1 MKIKTFVVL
10 LMLTFV
16 LLAGCIDDDEPV
28 VNETP
33 TVNAT
38 SIEDEVPNE
47 NETPTVNETIIEDE
61 VPNEN
66 ETPMENETSDEE
78 SGIIEELPEV
88 EPKTHAI
95 YMEHYGISFPSQF
108 EINKGDTVV
117 WRNRQD
123 PKRPLT
129 LVSEDGLWENKT
141 LGYGR
146 TLVYTFNES
155 GTYNYSV
162 IGQLRMSGSLI
173 VK

>member
-16 LLAGCIDDDEPV
+16 LLAGCIDDNEPV

-33 TVNAT
+33 TVNET

-66 ETPMENETSDEE
+66 ETPMENDTLAEE

-88 EPKTHAI
+88 EPKTYSI
-95 YMEHYGISFPSQF
+95 YMEYYLARPSSLD
-108 EINKGDTVV
+108 INKGDIVV

-123 PKRPLT
+123 PKRLLT
-129 LVSEDGLWENKT
+129 LVSEDGLWENRT

-146 TLVYTFNES
+146 TLVYT
-155 GTYNYSV
+155 
-162 IGQLRMSGSLI
+162 
-173 VK
+173 

>member
-16 LLAGCIDDDEPV
+16 LIAGCIGDDEPV

-33 TVNAT
+33 K
-38 SIEDEVPNE
+38 
-47 NETPTVNETIIEDE
+47 VNETIIEDE
-61 VPNEN
+61 VPKKNETPIENETIIEDEVPKEN
-66 ETPMENETSDEE
+66 ETPMENKTSAEESDEE
-78 SGIIEELPEV
+78 LLEV
-88 EPKTHAI
+88 EPKTYSI
-95 YMEHYGISFPSQF
+95 YMEHYKISFPPQF

-123 PKRPLT
+123 PKRILI
-129 LVSEDGLWENKT
+129 LVSEDGLWENKS
-141 LGYGR
+141 LGYYK

-162 IGQLRMSGSLI
+162 IGQLKMSGSLI